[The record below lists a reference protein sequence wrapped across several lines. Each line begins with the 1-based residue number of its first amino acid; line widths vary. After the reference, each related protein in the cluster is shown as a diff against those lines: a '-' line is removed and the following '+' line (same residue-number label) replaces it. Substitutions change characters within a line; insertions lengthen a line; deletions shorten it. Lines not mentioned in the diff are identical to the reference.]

1 MTVFDEGGR
10 VRTHEEIVNQA
21 QQSLAD
27 AQAEERMLARK
38 LWSATLNQQR
48 QWFQD
53 ELKLATAQ
61 TNQRIADMQVRL
73 DTVIRNRARADL
85 ERDEQAK
92 LYNGWHEGRV
102 NDLEYNQSRHALW
115 LVILG
120 LLTVLNFAGVYF
132 WGA

>member
-120 LLTVLNFAGVYF
+120 LLTVLNFVGVYF
-132 WGA
+132 WGV